1 MKNGVRNP
9 MRLSKRGT
17 TLVELIVALSLTA
30 IFAVV
35 CIALINPIERIYKQT
50 ERVARAQL
58 LADTIVDG
66 IRKECDNAK
75 NDDINSVWIADGNIN
90 NDSGLFDEDCTLRKT
105 EGHILVFKKN
115 NSYCEAIFSE
125 LKITE
130 QNKTDANNNSLEG
143 TLSGH
148 AVDDLFQGDK
158 ENTEKGIVHFG
169 YYQAGDK
176 GKGVYPLKSYDYT
189 NPVLASTYGDFY
201 VKIYFKNLVTR
212 DVTIDSVTHTIPSF
226 VECEVRVYEGDY
238 IESDT
243 EAAKNLIYTRT
254 AALCFSANGSAPGSS
269 YQIPDKEKTSK
280 EVTVFVIWD
289 DNNNFR
295 NQRPEKVNIVLNYG
309 SKFISHE
316 LATNKNPN
324 SIKFVNID
332 ASSYSVALKT
342 LDGKDTVD
350 GYETPRIVWNSAK
363 TEVVITLKQNSV
375 KLVSGPTF
383 KGLLDS
389 KVTGVVFCS
398 HDEALANGWIESS
411 DSYTMVSIP
420 SDATDDKNR
429 TDDYKLYTKGT
440 MAYVT
445 SSDGTFVG
453 NENSS
458 QMFMDH
464 KELTTITDLNR
475 IDTSNVIDMYR
486 MFMNCRKL
494 TEIHIDEWNTENVA
508 NYDGMFRN
516 VCIDVDDSVK
526 MTIDIS
532 SFSFKN
538 CRHYYDNINANTAR
552 TGINKMFCNDT
563 GKSSHIDTI
572 IFPEGTKEMQNI
584 PRLQQVFSGC
594 NNLVNLINF
603 NNLDLSGVA
612 DGIDATNKPYTGLSG
627 VFEGCTKLTDV
638 DFSNW
643 NLSNENY
650 KSINSNVF
658 TGLNNVRTI
667 NLSGLK
673 VPSCTSLDGI
683 FYGTGSLLEVNLSG
697 SDFRRVESLENFLK
711 IMKNG
716 KWVRIN
722 EGLQLINL
730 DSCDTSSL
738 KSVKG
743 MFSDYQQLT
752 TIDMSNFIGPSCT
765 TIESLFENC
774 KNVQTLEI
782 DGWNTIN
789 VLNMSKAFKS
799 CGAPT
804 ISVADFEFNSV
815 TNMTE
820 MFNGSGAEV
829 ITFPGNSGYPLTFS
843 NVNQISGMFQNC
855 KSLTTING
863 LKNASFP
870 LVTDAS
876 SMFGGCESLTN
887 ADFDLNLP
895 IATTIANM
903 FSNCKSL
910 KSAEMDLN
918 CPLVENISGLFNGCT
933 SLSEAD
939 LELKFNMVTEANGIF
954 SGCTSL
960 STVALDIDLPKANS
974 VKNLF
979 SGCSALETVDLIL
992 NAKQATDV
1000 GYLFSGCSRLK
1011 TIDNLVLKIP
1021 EATNI
1026 DNLFNGCS
1034 SLTDLSLN
1042 LSLKHVTN
1050 ANNLF
1055 NGCSKLENVDLKLD
1069 LTAATNVT
1077 NMFKDCT
1084 GLKTITADLDLPSVT
1099 SMNNFFNSLSSLTDV
1114 DLSGSDFSGLTS
1126 SYSMFNNCSSLKN
1139 ITMDNVDLSHCTTT
1153 GSTFNTCNAITNI
1166 SMKKANLSS
1175 TTSISFV
1182 AKNTVVDV
1190 NLAGA
1195 NISGVTSFNGV
1206 FKNKSQ
1212 LTTINLS
1219 DITVPNCYDFTSMFE
1234 GCSKLK
1240 NVNMKNF
1247 KTTYNGDTNYVK
1259 LKSMFQGCSSLE
1271 SISFDGWDFSNVGD
1285 ISFMFRNCTGL
1296 KDFTW
1301 TFDFTDKF
1309 LYANATFAGCT
1320 SLETVNLN
1328 NSDFGGCTNVAELF
1342 KGCTKLKT
1350 LKMNNVNLDVCSNFG
1365 NMLTDCSSLSDI
1377 QLSNAKLNSVSGLS
1391 FLSLKY
1397 VPYSLDLS
1405 KAELHS
1411 ITSLSSAFKDNTYI
1425 KSFSL
1430 KDAELYNCTSY
1441 SYMFSGCTKMT
1452 SVKMSPKSSDNVS
1465 SISCES
1471 MFYNCYAIESFD
1483 FASWDTSKVN
1493 NMKRMFCNCAYD
1505 PNNKVT
1511 QASIVLD
1518 ISSFDFSKVTTF
1530 EEMFNCDNVQNDKI
1544 VRITLPSGDK
1554 AVDKVNS
1561 VNAKRMF
1568 RQRRNLLYI
1577 DNIGDFTIQN
1587 SISDITSMFSASG
1600 VKVIDISGIDLSK
1613 VAKDKANWMFNNC
1626 SNLETIYVKQ
1636 GTVYNNLAIN
1646 KNILFQYETDKG
1658 YTTPPL
1664 KGGNKTAWSEDH
1676 TNGEYARVDDP
1687 DNGKPGY
1694 FTEKTA

>member
-1 MKNGVRNP
+1 MKKGIRNL
-9 MRLSKRGT
+9 MRHSKRGT
-17 TLVELIVALSLTA
+17 TLVELIVSLSLTA

-35 CIALINPIERIYKQT
+35 CIALINPIERVYKQT
-50 ERVARAQL
+50 ERISRAQL
-58 LADTIVDG
+58 LADTIVDS

-90 NDSGLFDEDCTLRKT
+90 NDSGLFDETCALRKS

-130 QNKTDANNNSLEG
+130 QNKTDANNNELEG
-143 TLSGH
+143 TKSGH
-148 AVDDLFQGDK
+148 AVDELFKGNK

-169 YYQAGDK
+169 YYQAGISE
-176 GKGVYPLKSYDYT
+176 KGVYPLKSYDYT

-212 DVTIDSVTHTIPSF
+212 EVTIDSVPHTIPSF

-238 IESDT
+238 IDSDA

-254 AALCFSANGSAPGSS
+254 AALSFSANGSAPGSS
-269 YQIPDKEKTSK
+269 YHKPDSNKDKK
-280 EVTVFVIWD
+280 DVTVFVVWD
-289 DNNNFR
+289 DNDNKQNI
-295 NQRPEKVNIVLNYG
+295 RPEKVNIVLSYG
-309 SKFISHE
+309 SNTASHE
-316 LATNKNPN
+316 LATNLNPN
-324 SIKFVNID
+324 SLKFLNID
-332 ASSYSVALKT
+332 SSSYTVSQKT
-342 LDGKDTVD
+342 LDGKDTIE
-350 GYETPRIVWNSAK
+350 GYDAPRIVWNSDR
-363 TEVVITLKQNSV
+363 TEVVITNTSKQVSV
-375 KLVSGPTF
+375 KLISGPAF
-383 KGLLDS
+383 KKLLNAS
-389 KVTGVVFCS
+389 ITGVVFCS
-398 HDEALANGWIESS
+398 QDEALNNGWIESS
-411 DSYTMVSIP
+411 DSFSKVSIP
-420 SDATDDKNR
+420 SAATNDNDK
-429 TDDYKLYTKGT
+429 TDDYKLYIKGN

-445 SSDGTFVG
+445 SIDGSFVA

-458 QMFMDH
+458 QMFMDCSSL
-464 KELTTITDLNR
+464 KTITDLNR
-475 IDTSNVIDMYR
+475 IDTSNVIDMHR
-486 MFMNCRKL
+486 MFMNCMKL
-494 TEIHIDEWNTENVA
+494 TEVHVENWNTSNVETF
-508 NYDGMFRN
+508 DSMFRN
-516 VCIDVDDSVK
+516 VCCDVEDDVK
-526 MTIDIS
+526 MTIDLS
-532 SFSFKN
+532 SFSFASA
-538 CRHYYDNINANTAR
+538 HYYYDGNGNQNNQVD
-552 TGINKMFCNDT
+552 GINKMFCKDSGT
-563 GKSSHIDTI
+563 SHIDTI
-572 IFPEGTKEMQNI
+572 IFPAGHKDMSKLT
-584 PRLQQVFSGC
+584 RLQGVFKGC
-594 NNLVNLINF
+594 DHLVNLVNF
-603 NNLDLSGVA
+603 ND
-612 DGIDATNKPYTGLSG
+612 I
-627 VFEGCTKLTDV
+627 
-638 DFSNW
+638 DFSGLRENHDP
-643 NLSNENY
+643 NLPNY
-650 KSINSNVF
+650 RHYDNAFFEVF
-658 TGLNNVRTI
+658 T
-667 NLSGLK
+667 
-673 VPSCTSLDGI
+673 SCTSLKEVDLSNWKCPGVTNVKNMLNGASNLEKLNMSGLNI
-683 FYGTGSLLEVNLSG
+683 SGCSSLDDMFKGVNSIKEIDFHGSNFSG
-697 SDFRRVESLENFLK
+697 VESLEGYFNNK
-711 IMKNG
+711 TS
-716 KWVRIN
+716 
-722 EGLQLINL
+722 LQKINL
-730 DSCDTSSL
+730 NNCNTNSLTSVA
-738 KSVKG
+738 K
-743 MFSDYQQLT
+743 MFNGCTNLN
-752 TIDMSNFIGPSCT
+752 TIEMNNFVGSSCT

-782 DGWNTIN
+782 DGWNTSN

-799 CGAPT
+799 CHTTTTDGFVV
-804 ISVADFEFNSV
+804 SLDDFDFDKV
-815 TNMTE
+815 TDMSY
-820 MFNGSGAEV
+820 MFNGSGVSV
-829 ITFPGNSGYPLTFS
+829 ISFQDSNSTIVFP
-843 NVNQISGMFQNC
+843 NVDNIVGLFQNC
-855 KSLTTING
+855 KGLTKLQGFNV
-863 LKNASFP
+863 SFP
-870 LVTDAS
+870 KVKDAS
-876 SMFGGCESLTN
+876 SMFGGCESLKN
-887 ADFDLNLP
+887 ADFDLKLP
-895 IATTIANM
+895 IATTVANM

-910 KSAEMDLN
+910 TSVDLN
-918 CPLVENISGLFNGCT
+918 LDFPLVENISGLFNGCT
-933 SLSEAD
+933 NLSTAD
-939 LELKFNMVTEANGIF
+939 LNLKFNKVTEANGIF

-960 STVALDIDLPKANS
+960 STVKLDVELPNATS

-979 SGCSALETVDLIL
+979 SGCSTLETVDLTL
-992 NAKQATDV
+992 NVPSATDV
-1000 GYLFSGCSRLK
+1000 GYLFSGCSNLK
-1011 TIDNLVLKIP
+1011 TINNLVLNIP
-1021 EATNI
+1021 SATNI

-1034 SLTDLSLN
+1034 SLTELSLDLSLE
-1042 LSLKHVTN
+1042 HVTN

-1069 LTAATNVT
+1069 LPAATNVT

-1099 SMNNFFNSLSSLTDV
+1099 SMNKFFDSLSSLTDV

-1126 SYSMFNNCSSLKN
+1126 SYSMFNNCSNLKN

-1350 LKMNNVNLDVCSNFG
+1350 LKMNNVNLDVCSDFG

-1411 ITSLSSAFKDNTYI
+1411 ITSLSSAFIDNTYI

-1430 KDAELYNCTSY
+1430 KDAELYNCMSY

-1505 PNNKVT
+1505 PNHTVT
-1511 QASIVLD
+1511 QASVVID

-1530 EEMFNCDNVQNDKI
+1530 EEMFNCDKTKNDKV
-1544 VRITLPSGDK
+1544 VRIILPAGDK
-1554 AVDKVNS
+1554 AVDKANS

-1587 SISDITSMFSASG
+1587 SIADITSLFAASG
-1600 VKVIDISGIDLSK
+1600 VKVVDISGINLSK
-1613 VAKDKANWMFNNC
+1613 VASGKANWMFNNC

-1636 GTVYNNLAIN
+1636 GTVYNNLAIDGN
-1646 KNILFQYETDKG
+1646 TLFQYETGKG

-1664 KGGNKTAWSEDH
+1664 KGGNNTAWSEDH
-1676 TNGEYARVDDP
+1676 ITGEYARVDDP